1 MRQKRNWQSEER
13 LRRRLKAMG
22 IIITD
27 LRKQKGLSRAEL
39 AEMVDISPSYLTR
52 IETSSGE
59 PPCVPS
65 IAVLFDIAYALGIDF
80 GKFLGSAERFV
91 DEDMSE

>member
-1 MRQKRNWQSEER
+1 MRQKRDWKSEER
-13 LRRRLKAMG
+13 LRKRLKAIG
-22 IIITD
+22 AVITD
-27 LRKQKGLSRAEL
+27 LRKQNGFSRIEL
-39 AEMVDISPSYLTR
+39 AEMADISPSYLTR

-65 IAVLFDIAYALGIDF
+65 TAVLFDIAHALGIDF
-80 GKFLGSAERFV
+80 GGLLGTAERIV